1 MFLVDA
7 PATSLAL
14 SPTGDFLAS
23 SHVDDLGI
31 YLWSNK
37 TLYSHVSL
45 RPLPT
50 NHTPSVTE
58 LPTTALIETETENEE
73 RGEGGFVI
81 DTKGSESQQ
90 ISEMLTDDSPTENLT
105 PLSEGLVTLSS
116 LPKSRWSNLQN
127 LDIIKLRNKPVEPPK
142 QPKQAPFFL
151 PTLPGLEPKFIPAAD
166 DEDIP
171 STESGGSRIVNLGKL
186 QPLSEFQKCLE
197 ECASTKKCES
207 TSLFSSFLSFSLPSR
222 SPPISYYF

>member
-1 MFLVDA
+1 MFLVDS

-45 RPLPT
+45 CPLPT
-50 NHTPSVTE
+50 NHTPSLTE

-81 DTKGSESQQ
+81 DSESQQ
-90 ISEMLTDDSPTENLT
+90 ISEMLTDDSSTENLT

-116 LPKSRWSNLQN
+116 
-127 LDIIKLRNKPVEPPK
+127 
-142 QPKQAPFFL
+142 
-151 PTLPGLEPKFIPAAD
+151 
-166 DEDIP
+166 
-171 STESGGSRIVNLGKL
+171 
-186 QPLSEFQKCLE
+186 
-197 ECASTKKCES
+197 
-207 TSLFSSFLSFSLPSR
+207 
-222 SPPISYYF
+222 